1 MDAARITN
9 RWKYIVAGA
18 LMLLFLGLIYAW
30 SIFKVPL
37 NGVYPDWTVSQI
49 SLTFTISMIC
59 FCLFG
64 FLGGKLQVI
73 LSPRTIGLVGGCLIF
88 LGFFGVSFL
97 DAADSAGS
105 LIKLYLLY
113 GILCGGGVG
122 MCYNVIISTVNK
134 WFPDKQGL
142 ASGIMLMGFGFGG
155 IILGSIVDFLIGE
168 TSVFVTFRILA
179 IAILIVM
186 GIGSFFLKRPEVVA
200 GQGAVAEGRNFA
212 LGEMLKTGA
221 FWCFFIWSVFINS
234 AGLLVINS
242 AAPIALAFG
251 APAVLGLIISVFNGA
266 GRVIIGATFD
276 RIGRKWTMF
285 LDLLIMLLAGA
296 CLMLGAVAAGVSFIM
311 IGLLLTGIAYGG
323 SPTISA
329 AFVHST
335 FGPKNFPVNFS
346 VANFSLM
353 PAAII
358 GPMISS
364 WLIEKSG
371 GAYNTTF
378 LMVMALA
385 IGAMIMWAL
394 LNQMVKKIGNL

>member
-1 MDAARITN
+1 MESVKKVN

-37 NGVYPDWTVSQI
+37 NQVYPDWSVSQI

-64 FLGGKLQVI
+64 FLGGKLQTVLTPRVI
-73 LSPRTIGLVGGCLIF
+73 VFVGGLLIF
-88 LGFFGVSFL
+88 CGFFGVSFM
-97 DAADSAGS
+97 DADNPSGS
-105 LIKLYLLY
+105 LIRLYLLY

-134 WFPDKQGL
+134 WFPDRQGL

-155 IILGSIVDFLIGE
+155 IILGSIVNELIGV
-168 TSVFVTFRILA
+168 TSVFVTFRVLA
-179 IAILIVM
+179 VAILVVI
-186 GIGSFFLKRPEVVA
+186 GIGSFFLKRPDMVA
-200 GQGAVAEGRNFA
+200 GKSVATGGKEYS

-221 FWCFFIWSVFINS
+221 FWCFFIWSIFINS

-251 APAVLGLIISVFNGA
+251 APAVLGLIVSVFNGA
-266 GRVIIGATFD
+266 GRVIIGAAFD
-276 RIGRKWTMF
+276 RVGRKWTIL
-285 LDLLIMLLAGA
+285 LDVVIMLTAGG
-296 CLMLGAVAAGVSFIM
+296 CLLLGAATAAVVFIM
-311 IGLLLTGIAYGG
+311 VGLLLTGVAYGG
-323 SPTISA
+323 SPTISSA
-329 AFVHST
+329 LIHST

-346 VANFSLM
+346 IATFSLM

-364 WLIEKSG
+364 RLIESSG
-371 GAYNTTF
+371 GAYGSTF
-378 LMVMALA
+378 VMVLILGAGALV
-385 IGAMIMWAL
+385 MWGL
-394 LNQMVKKIGNL
+394 LNVMIGRIKDD

>member
-1 MDAARITN
+1 METVTKTN
-9 RWKYIVAGA
+9 RWIYVVAGA

-37 NGVYPDWTVSQI
+37 NQVYPDWTVSQI

-64 FLGGKLQVI
+64 FFGGKLQGFLPLRVI
-73 LSPRTIGLVGGCLIF
+73 VFLGGALIF
-88 LGFFGVSFL
+88 CGFFGVSFM
-97 DAADSAGS
+97 DSGDSFGS
-105 LIKLYLLY
+105 LIRLYLLY

-155 IILGSIVDFLIGE
+155 IILGSIVNELIAV

-179 IAILIVM
+179 VAILIVI
-186 GIGSFFLKRPEVVA
+186 GVGSFFLKRPPA
-200 GQGAVAEGRNFA
+200 DSGKALASEGRNFSP
-212 LGEMLKTGA
+212 GEMIKTGA
-221 FWCFFIWSVFINS
+221 FWCFFVWSVLINS

-251 APAVLGLIISVFNGA
+251 APAALGLIISVFNGA

-296 CLMLGAVAAGVSFIM
+296 SLLLGATIVGVALIM
-311 IGLLLTGIAYGG
+311 VGLLLTGVAYGG

-329 AFVHST
+329 ALIHST

-346 VANFSLM
+346 IVNFSLM

-358 GPMISS
+358 GPMVSS
-364 WLIEKSG
+364 KLIERSG
-371 GAYNTTF
+371 GAYDSTF
-378 LMVMALA
+378 LMVIVLALGALA
-385 IGAMIMWAL
+385 LWLL
-394 LNQMVKKIGNL
+394 LNYLIGKLK

>member
-1 MDAARITN
+1 MESVKKVK
-9 RWKYIVAGA
+9 RWKYIVVGA

-30 SIFKVPL
+30 SIFKAPL
-37 NGVYPDWTVSQI
+37 NQVYPDWSVSQI

-64 FLGGKLQVI
+64 FLGGKLQRV
-73 LSPRTIGLVGGCLIF
+73 LTPRAIVFVGGLLIF
-88 LGFFGVSFL
+88 CGFFGVSFM
-97 DAADSAGS
+97 DAENPSRS
-105 LIKLYLLY
+105 LIRLYLLY

-134 WFPDKQGL
+134 WFPDRQGL

-155 IILGSIVDFLIGE
+155 IILGSIVNELIGV

-179 IAILIVM
+179 VAILVVI
-186 GIGSFFLKRPEVVA
+186 GIGSFFLKRPDMI
-200 GQGAVAEGRNFA
+200 EGKSFVRGGKEYS

-221 FWCFFIWSVFINS
+221 FWCFFFWSIFINS

-251 APAVLGLIISVFNGA
+251 APAVLGLIVSVFNGA
-266 GRVIIGATFD
+266 GRVIIGAAFD
-276 RIGRKWTMF
+276 RVGRKWTI
-285 LDLLIMLLAGA
+285 LLNVMIMLMAGA
-296 CLMLGAVAAGVSFIM
+296 CLLLGAATAAVIFIM
-311 IGLLLTGIAYGG
+311 IGLLLTGVAYGG
-323 SPTISA
+323 SPTISSA
-329 AFVHST
+329 LIHST

-346 VANFSLM
+346 IATFSLM

-364 WLIEKSG
+364 RLIESSG
-371 GAYNTTF
+371 GTYGSTF
-378 LMVMALA
+378 VMVLILAAGALV
-385 IGAMIMWAL
+385 MWGL
-394 LNQMVKKIGNL
+394 LNVMIGRIKDD

>member
-1 MDAARITN
+1 MESVKKVN
-9 RWKYIVAGA
+9 RWKYIAAGA

-37 NGVYPDWTVSQI
+37 NQVYPDWSVSQI

-64 FLGGKLQVI
+64 FLGGKLQTWLTPRVI
-73 LSPRTIGLVGGCLIF
+73 VFVGGLLIF
-88 LGFFGVSFL
+88 CGFFGVSFM
-97 DAADSAGS
+97 DAGNPSGS
-105 LIKLYLLY
+105 LIRLYLLY

-134 WFPDKQGL
+134 WFPDRQGL

-155 IILGSIVDFLIGE
+155 IILGSIVNELIGV
-168 TSVFVTFRILA
+168 TSVFVTFRVLA
-179 IAILIVM
+179 VAILVVI
-186 GIGSFFLKRPEVVA
+186 GIGSFFLKRPDVVA
-200 GQGAVAEGRNFA
+200 GKSAATGGKEYS

-221 FWCFFIWSVFINS
+221 FWCFFIWSIFINS

-251 APAVLGLIISVFNGA
+251 APAVLGLIVSVFNGA
-266 GRVIIGATFD
+266 GRVIIGAAFD
-276 RIGRKWTMF
+276 RVGRKWTIL
-285 LDLLIMLLAGA
+285 LDVVIMLTAGG
-296 CLMLGAVAAGVSFIM
+296 CLLLGAATAAVVFIM
-311 IGLLLTGIAYGG
+311 VGLLLTGVAYGG
-323 SPTISA
+323 SPTISSA
-329 AFVHST
+329 LIHST

-346 VANFSLM
+346 IATFSLM

-364 WLIEKSG
+364 RLIESSG
-371 GAYNTTF
+371 GAYGSTF
-378 LMVMALA
+378 VMVLILGAGALV
-385 IGAMIMWAL
+385 MWGL
-394 LNQMVKKIGNL
+394 LNVMIGRIKDD